1 MRVDAIGPRTWM
13 LGAVAAWAVLV
24 WVLALAG
31 LGGSVGP
38 LPDDPSLAAELPQWR
53 APAAERLG
61 PLPQYAAVGERPLFD
76 EERRPKPFFIE
87 GAGGADAAPASDFE
101 LSSVLITPTLH
112 MAILQPAQGGEPVRM
127 KLGEANE
134 ALPGWRLTELAPRSA
149 VLEGPEGRRT
159 LELRV
164 FAGSGEAPA
173 RAAAPA
179 VSDAATPPA
188 NAAPATG
195 APPQTAPKPPVAEA
209 PPMNSEQQMQAIRQR
224 IEARRRQLREQ
235 QQQEQAG
242 QAPQKNPR

>member
-1 MRVDAIGPRTWM
+1 MRADAIGPRTWM
-13 LGAVAAWAVLV
+13 LGAVAIWAVLA
-24 WVLALAG
+24 WVLALSG
-31 LGGSVGP
+31 LGGGIGP

-76 EERRPKPFFIE
+76 EDRRPKPFFIE
-87 GAGGADAAPASDFE
+87 GTGGGDAAPASDFE
-101 LSSVLITPTLH
+101 LSSVLITPTLR

-164 FAGSGEAPA
+164 FAGGEAPA
-173 RAAAPA
+173 PA
-179 VSDAATPPA
+179 DAATPAPAASNAATPTA
-188 NAAPATG
+188 NAAPTAG
-195 APPQTAPKPPVAEA
+195 APSQTAPKPPATEA
-209 PPMNSEQQMQAIRQR
+209 PLMNSEQQMQAIRQR

-235 QQQEQAG
+235 QQQEQATRR
-242 QAPQKNPR
+242 NP